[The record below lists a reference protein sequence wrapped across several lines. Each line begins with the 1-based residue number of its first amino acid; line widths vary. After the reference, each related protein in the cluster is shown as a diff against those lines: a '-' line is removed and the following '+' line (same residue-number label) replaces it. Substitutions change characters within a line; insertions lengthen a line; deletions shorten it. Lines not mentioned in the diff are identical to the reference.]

1 MSDERVYGERR
12 RRRAAERAEQEA
24 ALREIQ
30 EEQERGAGAAES
42 PHSRRDL
49 RSPPTTGWDVPALEA
64 DDEPHGSRHE
74 TRSPVSQTLAP
85 LSPIQP
91 VPRSMHSATGL
102 PQRAAPTT
110 PPRVSRPAAPSST
123 APSLGSQQPVAP
135 TPSFRAPAQAP
146 GQQGYP
152 TVSMPPAAQPPV
164 QPPTVARPGSA
175 PGVFGSAPGA
185 GSAGAPS
192 PSVDRTPA
200 APPRVPTDE
209 PSIAPGQPQSWG
221 EMIQGFPASQPGLG
235 MQSPPPAPPLS
246 VFGGP
251 TTPGLHPSTT
261 PNQLGAPAVAGQVAP
276 PAIPTS
282 GIVIPTVLGQVPTSG
297 VRPPAVASPNWSAG
311 VETGLPMLGG
321 GTFASTVVKDRKV
334 AAFDDD
340 DAQPHSYTWLQLLV
354 LVIVA
359 FVLGMLIWLLIN
371 GGSSAVAS
379 AAANALFVPT
389 LLRRGG
395 RRYPHHVSGERPRPR
410 GEL

>member
-1 MSDERVYGERR
+1 
-12 RRRAAERAEQEA
+12 
-24 ALREIQ
+24 
-30 EEQERGAGAAES
+30 
-42 PHSRRDL
+42 
-49 RSPPTTGWDVPALEA
+49 
-64 DDEPHGSRHE
+64 
-74 TRSPVSQTLAP
+74 
-85 LSPIQP
+85 
-91 VPRSMHSATGL
+91 
-102 PQRAAPTT
+102 
-110 PPRVSRPAAPSST
+110 
-123 APSLGSQQPVAP
+123 
-135 TPSFRAPAQAP
+135 
-146 GQQGYP
+146 
-152 TVSMPPAAQPPV
+152 
-164 QPPTVARPGSA
+164 
-175 PGVFGSAPGA
+175 
-185 GSAGAPS
+185 
-192 PSVDRTPA
+192 
-200 APPRVPTDE
+200 
-209 PSIAPGQPQSWG
+209 
-221 EMIQGFPASQPGLG
+221 MIQGFPASQPGLG

-251 TTPGLHPSTT
+251 TTPGLRPSTT

-340 DAQPHSYTWLQLLV
+340 DDAQPHSYTWLQLLV